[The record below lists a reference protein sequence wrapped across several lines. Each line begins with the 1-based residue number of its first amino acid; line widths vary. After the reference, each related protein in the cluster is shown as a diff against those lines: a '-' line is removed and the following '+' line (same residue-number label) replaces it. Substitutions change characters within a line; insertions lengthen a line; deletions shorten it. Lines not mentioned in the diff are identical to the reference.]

1 MRKTQITR
9 GDEPVNLLFPFENI
23 LEHTVIKKTFS
34 WLGIFSRKIDD
45 PRHLVWNCL
54 FVRHLMIFEE
64 ALYIWLLIVWDQMT
78 FQTFDAICLIFE
90 EALYIWS
97 PIVCFFIK
105 FKTIGLKLFVGQKV
119 LLSIPTYRWYFEG
132 STRISN
138 FKFSKNHLV
147 IKLFL
152 NYPDIFRL
160 NGLDIV
166 SATKITKTLKFNSQL
181 EYKNIKS
188 LKKFT
193 LVKGN
198 VSNES
203 FVHRQIYIK
212 KLAKLNKV
220 DNLKE
225 T

>member
-1 MRKTQITR
+1 MLQEK
-9 GDEPVNLLFPFENI
+9 
-23 LEHTVIKKTFS
+23 
-34 WLGIFSRKIDD
+34 
-45 PRHLVWNCL
+45 
-54 FVRHLMIFEE
+54 
-64 ALYIWLLIVWDQMT
+64 
-78 FQTFDAICLIFE
+78 
-90 EALYIWS
+90 
-97 PIVCFFIK
+97 
-105 FKTIGLKLFVGQKV
+105 
-119 LLSIPTYRWYFEG
+119 YFEG

-193 LVKGN
+193 LVIGN
-198 VSNES
+198 VTNEG
-203 FVHRQIYIK
+203 FVHRQKYIK

>member
-1 MRKTQITR
+1 MEIQ
-9 GDEPVNLLFPFENI
+9 
-23 LEHTVIKKTFS
+23 
-34 WLGIFSRKIDD
+34 
-45 PRHLVWNCL
+45 
-54 FVRHLMIFEE
+54 
-64 ALYIWLLIVWDQMT
+64 Q
-78 FQTFDAICLIFE
+78 
-90 EALYIWS
+90 
-97 PIVCFFIK
+97 
-105 FKTIGLKLFVGQKV
+105 
-119 LLSIPTYRWYFEG
+119 G
-132 STRISN
+132 SLTPNSQ
-138 FKFSKNHLV
+138 KNHFV

-181 EYKNIKS
+181 EYKNIKI

-212 KLAKLNKV
+212 NWLN
-220 DNLKE
+220 
-225 T
+225 